1 MGKRNM
7 AEEIDSR
14 DDTKANRGGEVREK
28 NGNVYVPLDI
38 IVYDDEKIDLNYY
51 FTQEYSDIGQA
62 AAELPNLIE
71 WCNWKGQLAYEDKLN
86 AEQELATAEANAFFD
101 LKKGLFED
109 LYGLKPTDAALKHAV
124 NKDEGVIEA
133 WQKLN
138 RAAGWVRRFTALQN
152 SLATKLDLI
161 RSSEATR
168 RRLVDP
174 AELELDRKRGSEERD
189 GD

>member
-1 MGKRNM
+1 MAKRNM
-7 AEEIDSR
+7 ADEIDAKDNVR
-14 DDTKANRGGEVREK
+14 PTGEVREK
-28 NGNVYVPLDI
+28 NGNVYIPLDTLTLNGET
-38 IVYDDEKIDLNYY
+38 VNLNYY

-71 WCNWKGQLAYEDKLN
+71 WCNWQAQLLYEDKLN
-86 AEQELATAEANAFFD
+86 AEQALETAEANAFFD

-109 LYGLKPTDAALKHAV
+109 LYGMKPTDAALKHAV
-124 NKDEGVIEA
+124 NKDEGVIQA
-133 WQKLN
+133 WREFN
-138 RAAGWVRRFTALQN
+138 RCSAWVRRLTALQD

-174 AELELDRKRGSEERD
+174 AELELDRKRGSEDRD
-189 GD
+189 RD

>member
-1 MGKRNM
+1 MGKRNV
-7 AEEIDSR
+7 AAEIDSK
-14 DDTKANRGGEVREK
+14 DDVRRPSQEVREK
-28 NGNVYVPLDI
+28 GGNVYIPLDVI
-38 IVYDDEKIDLNYY
+38 EMDGEKIDLNYY
-51 FTQEYSDIGQA
+51 FTQEYSEIGQA

-71 WCNWKGQLAYEDKLN
+71 WCNWKTQLYYEDKLN
-86 AEQELATAEANAFFD
+86 AEQELAEAEANAFFD
-101 LKKGLFED
+101 LKKGAFED

-133 WQKLN
+133 WRKIN
-138 RAAGWVRRFTALQN
+138 RASAWVKRLTALQA

-174 AELELDRKRGSEERD
+174 AELELDRKRGSEDRD